1 MSPGRIESEL
11 AIALMLNKRFPAD
24 QVLVD
29 QPWIHEASKSVGEV
43 LGEQGAE
50 VLEFER
56 LQLG

>member
-1 MSPGRIESEL
+1 
-11 AIALMLNKRFPAD
+11 MLNKRFFAE

-43 LGEQGAE
+43 LGEEGAE